1 MWVCLG
7 FPWFGSSGLP
17 VPGYGKFST
26 IISSDTF
33 LIHSFSPLHLERILC
48 VNWHPLYYP
57 VDLICYF
64 NLFPFIRLSALLIRY
79 FPLFYLPDHV
89 FILLSFSLLFIGFL
103 TSVFNLVNE
112 FSIFDLFIFIV
123 FSSILQ
129 WFAFL
134 WTIFINSF
142 NNLLSPFWTGGV
154 YCTGEIFSFFLFLN
168 WE

>member
-26 IISSDTF
+26 VISSYTF
-33 LIHSFSPLHLERILC
+33 LIHSFSPLLLEPILC
-48 VNWHPLYYP
+48 VSWHTLYYP
-57 VDLICYF
+57 VDLIWYF
-64 NLFPFIRLSALLIRY
+64 NFFPFICLSAQLIRY
-79 FPLFYLPDHV
+79 FSLFYLPDHV
-89 FILLSFSLLFIGFL
+89 FSLLSFSLLFIGFL
-103 TSVFNLVNE
+103 HWFLILSSE
-112 FSIFDLFIFIV
+112 FYIFDLFIFMV
-123 FSSILQ
+123 FSSTLQ

-142 NNLLSPFWTGGV
+142 SNLLSPFWTGES
-154 YCTGEIFSFFLFLN
+154 TGLVRSFLFFLN